1 MDESGFDGENY
12 SIWDKDNNT
21 IQSVA
26 YVELVP
32 LLIKAIQELSTKVEE
47 LESKLNQWYN
57 SKMSRISKQ
66 EQQKTGIM
74 EISQS
79 DINDSN
85 LDVNLVI
92 AVFQEKLS
100 SLMTDLVIKE
110 ATIKQQSI
118 IIQRLKGQM

>member
-1 MDESGFDGENY
+1 
-12 SIWDKDNNT
+12 
-21 IQSVA
+21 
-26 YVELVP
+26 
-32 LLIKAIQELSTKVEE
+32 
-47 LESKLNQWYN
+47 
-57 SKMSRISKQ
+57 MSRISKQ
-66 EQQKTGIM
+66 EEQETGIM
-74 EISQS
+74 ETSQS

-118 IIQRLKGQM
+118 IIKRLKGQI

>member
-1 MDESGFDGENY
+1 
-12 SIWDKDNNT
+12 
-21 IQSVA
+21 
-26 YVELVP
+26 
-32 LLIKAIQELSTKVEE
+32 
-47 LESKLNQWYN
+47 
-57 SKMSRISKQ
+57 MSRISKQ

>member
-1 MDESGFDGENY
+1 
-12 SIWDKDNNT
+12 
-21 IQSVA
+21 
-26 YVELVP
+26 
-32 LLIKAIQELSTKVEE
+32 
-47 LESKLNQWYN
+47 
-57 SKMSRISKQ
+57 MSRISKQ
-66 EQQKTGIM
+66 EQQETGIM
-74 EISQS
+74 ETSQS

-118 IIQRLKGQM
+118 IIQRLKGQI

>member
-1 MDESGFDGENY
+1 
-12 SIWDKDNNT
+12 
-21 IQSVA
+21 
-26 YVELVP
+26 
-32 LLIKAIQELSTKVEE
+32 
-47 LESKLNQWYN
+47 
-57 SKMSRISKQ
+57 MSRISKQ

-74 EISQS
+74 ETSQS

>member
-1 MDESGFDGENY
+1 
-12 SIWDKDNNT
+12 
-21 IQSVA
+21 
-26 YVELVP
+26 
-32 LLIKAIQELSTKVEE
+32 
-47 LESKLNQWYN
+47 
-57 SKMSRISKQ
+57 MSRISKQ
-66 EQQKTGIM
+66 EEQETGIM
-74 EISQS
+74 ETSQS

>member
-1 MDESGFDGENY
+1 
-12 SIWDKDNNT
+12 
-21 IQSVA
+21 
-26 YVELVP
+26 
-32 LLIKAIQELSTKVEE
+32 
-47 LESKLNQWYN
+47 
-57 SKMSRISKQ
+57 MSRLNKQ
-66 EQQKTGIM
+66 EQQEADIM
-74 EISQS
+74 EIPQS

-118 IIQRLKGQM
+118 IIKRLKGQM

>member
-1 MDESGFDGENY
+1 
-12 SIWDKDNNT
+12 
-21 IQSVA
+21 
-26 YVELVP
+26 
-32 LLIKAIQELSTKVEE
+32 
-47 LESKLNQWYN
+47 
-57 SKMSRISKQ
+57 MSRISKQ
-66 EQQKTGIM
+66 EEQETGIM
-74 EISQS
+74 KTSQS
-79 DINDSN
+79 DIDDSN

>member
-1 MDESGFDGENY
+1 
-12 SIWDKDNNT
+12 
-21 IQSVA
+21 
-26 YVELVP
+26 
-32 LLIKAIQELSTKVEE
+32 
-47 LESKLNQWYN
+47 
-57 SKMSRISKQ
+57 MSRISKQ
-66 EQQKTGIM
+66 EEQETGIM
-74 EISQS
+74 ETSQS

-118 IIQRLKGQM
+118 IIQRLKGQK